1 MTDKTTNVTDIHSFS
16 KTIARKCGI
25 LAAVI
30 YQHIAFWVEKN
41 AANER
46 HAHEGRYWTYSSIAA
61 FGKIFDYA
69 SPKQIRNAIDKLI
82 DAGLVI
88 TGDFNQNRY
97 DRTKW
102 YTTTDDS
109 SIAPLGMESEENN
122 HSEIDESDEEKDK
135 KVISSFL
142 NGQFNLPIRKNQFA
156 HEGEPIPDIKPD
168 IKTDINPLV
177 SNSNEFE
184 TQAENSS
191 AEKTGPESQ
200 TGKKSKKAE
209 PKKPA
214 DKWTHFGKNREMAIK
229 FSESSGIKPV
239 GKEYGKWNKA
249 LNALAE
255 AGILAEHIPRIVAEM
270 RRSELTIG
278 GPESLLKIGRDMLA
292 RGKLK
297 TISHTAEPQEKVEYE
312 TWLDENG
319 CWRSRRKVKST
330 DERSGISAA

>member
-1 MTDKTTNVTDIHSFS
+1 MTDKTTNVTDIHSYS
-16 KTIARKCGI
+16 KTIARKCGM
-25 LAAVI
+25 LAAAI

-46 HAHEGRYWTYSSIAA
+46 HAHGGRYWTYSSIAA

-109 SIAPLGMESEENN
+109 SIAPPGMESEENN

-135 KVISSFL
+135 KVISSFP
-142 NGQFNLPIRKNQFA
+142 NGQFNLPMRAIQFA

-168 IKTDINPLV
+168 IKPDINLLV

-184 TQAENSS
+184 TQAGNSA
-191 AEKTGPESQ
+191 AEKSESESQ

-214 DKWTHFGKNREMAIK
+214 DEWTHFGKNREMAIE
-229 FSESSGIKPV
+229 FSTSSGIKPV
-239 GKEYGKWNKA
+239 GKEYGKWNRA
-249 LNALAE
+249 FNAFSE

-270 RRSELTIG
+270 RRNELTIG
-278 GPESLLKIGRDMLA
+278 GPESLLKVGRDLLA
-292 RGKLK
+292 RGKLR
-297 TISHTAEPQEKVEYE
+297 TQSQPAEPQEKIEYE
-312 TWLDENG
+312 TWQDENG
-319 CWRSRRKVKST
+319 CWKSRRKVKQP